1 MIRHVV
7 IIMAFAAMLTACG
20 TADKEKL
27 QSQVDSLRNEL
38 ETSQEMARTLN
49 EVGVLMDSIDANRQ
63 ALRLNMVEG
72 STYDDY
78 VNRMQGLNS
87 YVRDTQ
93 DKIDELEKALKK
105 SKSSNN
111 AFAATIKK
119 LKADIESRN
128 AEIAGL
134 KETIEKYKSENQ
146 NLIQVTEMQEL
157 DILDKQEQIESKKRE
172 LTFLEQ
178 RIDEV
183 LSNAKVNE
191 ADGYFARAQAVE
203 ETAKRTKL
211 APKKKKASLNQALEL
226 YRKALSMGSDK
237 AKAEIERLE
246 KELK

>member
-1 MIRHVV
+1 
-7 IIMAFAAMLTACG
+7 
-20 TADKEKL
+20 
-27 QSQVDSLRNEL
+27 
-38 ETSQEMARTLN
+38 
-49 EVGVLMDSIDANRQ
+49 VLMDSIDANRQ

-93 DKIDELEKALKK
+93 NKIEELEKALKK

-111 AFAATIKK
+111 AFAASIKK

-157 DILDKQEQIESKKRE
+157 DILDKQEQIEAKKRE

-183 LSNAKVNE
+183 LTNAKASE
-191 ADGYFARAQAVE
+191 ADGYFARAKAVE
-203 ETAKRTKL
+203 ETANRTKL

-226 YRKALSMGSDK
+226 YRKALSLGNTN

-246 KELK
+246 NELK